1 MTEDPDR
8 DWQLRAWMRYRGK
21 KQADLVRDL
30 DWNRGR
36 ASKVYN
42 GSLMYKRDV
51 VNQVSDWLGIMPFEL
66 FLRPEEA
73 VALRRLRETA
83 KLIAEGM

>member
-1 MTEDPDR
+1 MSDESDR

-42 GSLMYKRDV
+42 GSLTYKRDV
-51 VNQVSDWLGIMPFEL
+51 VNQVADWLEIRPFEL
-66 FLRPEEA
+66 FLKPEEA
-73 VALRRLRETA
+73 LALRRLRETA
-83 KLIAEGM
+83 RIIVEGI